1 MDITKMAELAR
12 QQDPAPVRVTS
23 NDYAY
28 DGWLL
33 AAFQK
38 RDGTW
43 RCIVEDASRRL
54 FIHSANQIEEA
65 K

>member
-1 MDITKMAELAR
+1 MAELAQR
-12 QQDPAPVRVTS
+12 LDPPPVRVTT
-23 NDYAY
+23 NAYAY
-28 DGWLL
+28 DGWLV

-43 RCIVEDASRRL
+43 RCIVEDANKRL
-54 FIHSANQIEEA
+54 FIQSASQLEQV

>member
-1 MDITKMAELAR
+1 MAELAL
-12 QQDPAPVRVTS
+12 QQDPAPVRVTT
-23 NDYAY
+23 NEYAY
-28 DGWLL
+28 DGWLV

-43 RCIVEDASRRL
+43 RCIVEDANKRL
-54 FIHSANQIEEA
+54 FIHSANQLEQV

>member
-1 MDITKMAELAR
+1 MTELAQR
-12 QQDPAPVRVTS
+12 LNPQPVHVTA

-28 DGWLL
+28 DGWLV

-43 RCIVEDASRRL
+43 RCIVEDASKRL
-54 FIHSANQIEEA
+54 FIHSANQLEQV

>member
-1 MDITKMAELAR
+1 VDITKMAELPQR
-12 QQDPAPVRVTS
+12 QDPAPVRVTS

-28 DGWLL
+28 DGWLV

-38 RDGTW
+38 RDGAW
-43 RCIVEDASRRL
+43 RCIVEDANRRL
-54 FIHSANQIEEA
+54 FIHSANQLEEV